1 MKWWFLWW
9 LLLSLL
15 FHKKSDSLDSCKEE
29 DSGSNEDENQGSF
42 PKCGLS
48 EMISNK
54 RPTVSDAKSCM
65 EEVNSILSSG
75 NGLDS
80 TETIECL
87 EQILEE
93 TQVNETVCMS
103 FPHLVAVLLK
113 PKCPFE
119 GVEIHAS
126 DTEAA
131 LDQSVTNS
139 KVNVR
144 LPRELYA
151 GTDNTIVF
159 CMITWLQTNR
169 TIFGAPGVLYE
180 NRLVGLS
187 VRSKNISG
195 LQERVTITM
204 ALSMDKNETKSPKCV
219 FYDFSRKEYYSEGC
233 LTLWDCGQSHITC
246 SCDHLTYFGVLLV
259 PADISPEDQEILK
272 HISLIGCS
280 LSVFALVIT
289 IFLFIVNRKVR
300 ADVAMKIHINL
311 AVALILLNIHFMPS
325 KAVADVSST
334 ALCFYVAVSLHY
346 SLLASFSWMALEG
359 FHIYLLLV
367 RVFNIYVK
375 RYLLKLAVVG
385 WGVPAVIVSL
395 VMIIDR
401 DAYGHVSVDSSN
413 PNSTMICYITD
424 DTVKL
429 VTTVGVF
436 ALVFTFNVILFGV
449 TVRRVLSSHPT
460 NESDSARVKR
470 EISTVMGVVTLLGI
484 TWGLIFFSFGHLTT
498 PGLYIFCILSSLQ
511 GFFIFLWFVMSL
523 KKNRDSATKTS
534 KETHTTN
541 T

>member
-126 DTEAA
+126 DTE
-131 LDQSVTNS
+131 
-139 KVNVR
+139 
-144 LPRELYA
+144 
-151 GTDNTIVF
+151 
-159 CMITWLQTNR
+159 